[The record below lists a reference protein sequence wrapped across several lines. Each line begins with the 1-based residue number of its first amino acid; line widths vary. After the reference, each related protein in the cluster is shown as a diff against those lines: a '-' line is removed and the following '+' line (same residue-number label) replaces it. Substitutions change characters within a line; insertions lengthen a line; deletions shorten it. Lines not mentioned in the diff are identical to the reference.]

1 MPMRFFSLFLSVI
14 VLSSCASG
22 VVKSSLDEAQQWVD
36 ERPDTSLSILKT
48 LNRQSLRGR
57 SAARYSLI
65 YAKALDKNYI
75 DTTDISIIEPA
86 LKFYDRFGTDFEKAQ
101 AHYYEGRIL
110 QNAGLSGAIVYTTT
124 IASAKTRT
132 TNVTTY
138 TLPQTKNN

>member
-1 MPMRFFSLFLSVI
+1 MRFFSLFLSVI
-14 VLSSCASG
+14 VLSSCTYG

-36 ERPDTSLSILKT
+36 EKPDTSLSILKT

-101 AHYYEGRIL
+101 THYYEGRIL
-110 QNAGLSGAIVYTTT
+110 QNAGLSGATVYTTT
-124 IASAKTRT
+124 IASAMTPTSTTPTR
-132 TNVTTY
+132 
-138 TLPQTKNN
+138 TLPQTTSN

>member
-1 MPMRFFSLFLSVI
+1 MRIFSLFLSVI
-14 VLSSCASG
+14 VLSSCTYG
-22 VVKSSLDEAQQWVD
+22 QVQTSLDEAQQWVD

-110 QNAGLSGAIVYTTT
+110 QNAGLSGATVYTTT
-124 IASAKTRT
+124 IASAMTPTSTTPTR
-132 TNVTTY
+132 
-138 TLPQTKNN
+138 TLPQTTSN